1 MDVKLFIG
9 AEGAYACIKTLHA
22 NMDVRLEPGRSAAQS
37 LRKLGDEWRAKA
49 AHLQQRAMYLN
60 EAAALLEEQEK
71 ARHE

>member
-1 MDVKLFIG
+1 MDVKIFIG

-37 LRKLGDEWRAKA
+37 LRELGDEWRAKA

>member
-1 MDVKLFIG
+1 MDVKIFIG

-22 NMDVRLEPGRSAAQS
+22 NMDVRLESGRSAAQS
-37 LRKLGDEWRAKA
+37 LRELGDEWRVKA
-49 AHLQQRAMYLN
+49 ARLQQRAMYLN